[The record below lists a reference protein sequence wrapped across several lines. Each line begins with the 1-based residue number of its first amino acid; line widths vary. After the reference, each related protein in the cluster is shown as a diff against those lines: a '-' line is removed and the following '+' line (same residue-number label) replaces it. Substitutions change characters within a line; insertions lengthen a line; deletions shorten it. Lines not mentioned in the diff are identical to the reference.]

1 MRRFVPRWLFSLL
14 THLLVLSTTSLPC
27 SADFLFVPQGATLT
41 TSEDSYLCTAQ
52 DAKDTLALI
61 RTLRGER
68 DAWKAGCESLRE
80 EIDAYQE
87 RTESRLAALSEA
99 LNAEMKAR
107 RSDRARTTLMIVFA
121 AGVGYLAG
129 R

>member
-1 MRRFVPRWLFSLL
+1 
-14 THLLVLSTTSLPC
+14 
-27 SADFLFVPQGATLT
+27 
-41 TSEDSYLCTAQ
+41 
-52 DAKDTLALI
+52 LALI

-68 DAWKAGCESLRE
+68 DAWKAGYESLRE

-107 RSDRARTTLMIVFA
+107 RADRARGTLLLIVA
-121 AGVGYLAG
+121 AGIGYMAG